1 MASVCRWE
9 GRAKLANL
17 VTRLQG
23 QAYSFYRTCPVHQR
37 TSYEALTAA
46 LTEQFKPV
54 RIKSVQSG
62 LFHERKQKSKESVE
76 EYAQDLN
83 RLYQRAYPHSERGSA
98 DAERMGQTV
107 LAYQFVAGLKPEIR
121 LKVAGH
127 EGSFEQLL
135 TKARLEEA
143 KLRDLQPTSENA
155 KRMTERI
162 PQGRPQLQGPSAD
175 IKDRR
180 CFVCGQGGHLKR
192 QCPQLQRGR
201 LVEAPGAT
209 GRNTNNR
216 TITNHLELSQAQL
229 KVEQLRKELQSAEL
243 QQALVTKSMHVLKPK
258 GEAQGPVLGP
268 AISVEILLEGQIVN
282 ALVDTGSPITIVF
295 TDCLLDVLA
304 KLRTPNQTL
313 EEWKQEVKDRFQTAT
328 LSVNNYGGGEVNVA
342 GQLPVSLKLGDKECR
357 AIILVQKGATV
368 DLLLGTDLLTQL
380 GFCVLKTSNKVG
392 QMMDLLQ
399 GDVWK
404 EKGLTTTMKY
414 ENTQCRSCDESS
426 TGEVGASEQ
435 LAGKEDI

>member
-1 MASVCRWE
+1 MCRSCIHEFPSTPVSKYTGNAEVEPFDEWLEQFQLVASVCRWE

-17 VTRLQG
+17 VTRLHG

-46 LTEQFKPV
+46 LTERFKPV

-107 LAYQFVAGLKPEIR
+107 LAYQFVAGLKPEIP
-121 LKVAGH
+121 LKLAEH

-135 TKARLEEA
+135 MKARFEEA
-143 KLRDLQPTSENA
+143 KLHDLQPIPENT

-162 PQGRPQLQGPSAD
+162 PQGRPQSQGPSAD

-192 QCPQLQRGR
+192 QCPQLRRGKPI
-201 LVEAPGAT
+201 ESQGST

-216 TITNHLELSQAQL
+216 TTTNHLTGRDHEEELSQTQL
-229 KVEQLRKELQSAEL
+229 KVEQLPKELQSAEL
-243 QQALVTKSMHVLKPK
+243 QQALITKTATMHVLKPK

-268 AISVEILLEGQIVN
+268 AISV
-282 ALVDTGSPITIVF
+282 DF
-295 TDCLLDVLA
+295 Y
-304 KLRTPNQTL
+304 LRDNQ
-313 EEWKQEVKDRFQTAT
+313 
-328 LSVNNYGGGEVNVA
+328 
-342 GQLPVSLKLGDKECR
+342 
-357 AIILVQKGATV
+357 
-368 DLLLGTDLLTQL
+368 
-380 GFCVLKTSNKVG
+380 
-392 QMMDLLQ
+392 
-399 GDVWK
+399 
-404 EKGLTTTMKY
+404 
-414 ENTQCRSCDESS
+414 
-426 TGEVGASEQ
+426 
-435 LAGKEDI
+435 